1 MMSKIVRTMSKI
13 VFVLSVIFGF
23 YVIAEGHLTPG
34 GGFQGGAVAA
44 SGFAL
49 LVVAFG
55 YESLVEHKETFAILE
70 SLALLTFLGLAT
82 MGIGIMFF
90 YNILAVPVAF
100 GPNPGYLISG
110 GFVPLM
116 NIAVGFE
123 VIGGIS
129 SIIILMAKASYENT
143 KDMITKEE

>member
-1 MMSKIVRTMSKI
+1 MSKIVRTVSKI
-13 VFVLSVIFGF
+13 VFVLSVIFGL

-34 GGFQGGAVAA
+34 GGFQGGAIVA

-55 YESLVEHKETFAILE
+55 YESLVKHKETFAVLE
-70 SLALLTFLGLAT
+70 SLALLSFFGLAI
-82 MGIGIMFF
+82 MGISVIFF
-90 YNILAVPVAF
+90 YNILAVHVAF

-129 SIIILMAKASYENT
+129 SIIILMAKASYDDT
-143 KDMITKEE
+143 KDTITKE